1 MHFYI
6 NNIRH
11 NMSIAEELT
20 THGPVFQVRIHNHTG
35 LVFISSHGT
44 ESAALKK
51 AESIYRWN
59 TGKSVTLEV

>member
-1 MHFYI
+1 MYFYV

-11 NMSIAEELT
+11 SMTISEELT
-20 THGPVFQVRIHNHTG
+20 THGLVFQVRVRNHAG

-59 TGKSVTLEV
+59 TGKSVTLGV

>member
-1 MHFYI
+1 MHFYV

-11 NMSIAEELT
+11 TMTISEERT
-20 THGPVFQVRIHNHTG
+20 THGLVFQVHVRNHAG
-35 LVFISSHGT
+35 LVFISSHST

-59 TGKSVTLEV
+59 TGKSVTLGV

>member
-6 NNIRH
+6 NNVRH
-11 NMSIAEELT
+11 NMTIAEELT
-20 THGPVFQVRIHNHTG
+20 TSGPVFQVRVRNHAG
-35 LVFISSHGT
+35 LVFISSHDT

-51 AESIYRWN
+51 AETIYRWN

>member
-1 MHFYI
+1 MHFYV
-6 NNIRH
+6 NNICH
-11 NMSIAEELT
+11 TMTISEELT
-20 THGPVFQVRIHNHTG
+20 THGLVFQVRVRNHTG
-35 LVFISSHGT
+35 LVFISSHDT

>member
-1 MHFYI
+1 MHFYV

-11 NMSIAEELT
+11 TMTISEERT
-20 THGPVFQVRIHNHTG
+20 TYGLVFQVRVRNHTG

-51 AESIYRWN
+51 AEFIYRWN
-59 TGKSVTLEV
+59 TGKSATLGV

>member
-1 MHFYI
+1 MHFYV

-11 NMSIAEELT
+11 TMTISEECT
-20 THGPVFQVRIHNHTG
+20 THGLVFQVRVRNHTG
-35 LVFISSHGT
+35 LVFISSHDT

-59 TGKSVTLEV
+59 TGKSVILGV

>member
-1 MHFYI
+1 MHFYV
-6 NNIRH
+6 NNVRH
-11 NMSIAEELT
+11 SMTIAEELT
-20 THGPVFQVRIHNHTG
+20 TSGLVFQVRVRNHAG

-51 AESIYRWN
+51 AGTIYRWN